1 MKDIRTW
8 NDKLNWHGYQETYL
22 VNRVKIRVTYNNGA
36 IIGYGEYH
44 SDINA
49 VNSSTY
55 YIK

>member
-22 VNRVKIRVTYNNGA
+22 VNRVKIRAIYNNGA
-36 IIGYGEYH
+36 LIGYGEYH

>member
-22 VNRVKIRVTYNNGA
+22 VNRVKIRAIYNNGA
-36 IIGYGEYH
+36 LIGYGEYH
-44 SDINA
+44 SFTNA